1 MTRKV
6 FLAMAGIALMAGMV
20 HAAQSQATTTVV
32 RGGVRPQAPAPG
44 TALAFEVASVKPN
57 TSGDGR
63 GMLGMQPGGR
73 FTATNVAL
81 RMLIREAYQLQDFQ
95 LIGGPAWIASDRFD
109 VVAKAKGDLP
119 PTPMGTVGPGQ
130 LMIRTLLAERF
141 KLKVRNETR
150 ELPIYELVLARSDGK
165 LGPQL
170 RSSAADCAA
179 AGRSGGAPPA
189 PLQPGE
195 RPKCG
200 MRIGLGQMRGGGL
213 PLSQLATILSQSL
226 GRVVVD
232 RTRLTGTFD
241 LDLTWTPDQL
251 PPGSSPPGAPLPPS
265 VASNGPSIFTAL
277 LEQLG
282 LKLASTKGPVDVVV
296 IDSVERPAPD

>member
-6 FLAMAGIALMAGMV
+6 LLAMAGIALMAGMV

-32 RGGVRPQAPAPG
+32 LGGARPQAPAPG

-95 LIGGPAWIASDRFD
+95 LIGGPGWIASDRFD
-109 VVAKAKGDLP
+109 FVANAKGDLP
-119 PTPMGTVGPGQ
+119 PTPIGTVGPGQ

-179 AGRSGGAPPA
+179 AAGRSAGAPPPA
-189 PLQPGE
+189 PLQRGE

-200 MRIGLGQMRGGGL
+200 MRIGQGQMAGGGL
-213 PLSQLATILSQSL
+213 PLSQLATFLSQSL
-226 GRVVVD
+226 GRVVLD

-241 LDLTWTPDQL
+241 LDLNWTPDQFL
-251 PPGSSPPGAPLPPS
+251 PGSSHGTPPPVAP
-265 VASNGPSIFTAL
+265 NGPSIFTAL

-282 LKLASTKGPVDVVV
+282 LKLVSTKGPVDVLV
-296 IDSVERPAPD
+296 IDSVERPTPD